1 MTAATKTNPL
11 TPDLG
16 LQLATTLGGNQAD
29 FARIVQRLLQALER
43 GDSCVNLTAEQIE
56 IVKGQPTV
64 SAGGDQP
71 FVLEG
76 ERFYL
81 QRYWQ
86 HEVRLAAWLNQM
98 AKAVV
103 PSWEQALSPFFNDEH
118 QLAAA
123 KLALTQQLAVITG
136 GPGTGKTTTVVK
148 ILTLLRLQNPT
159 VRIALAAPTGKA
171 AMRLTESIHH
181 GKQDEASVRSAFA
194 AHLTALDS
202 VPSEAKT
209 LHRLLGVL
217 PLSSEFR
224 HNATHPL
231 SADVVVVDEA
241 SMVDI
246 GMMSR
251 LVTALKPGA
260 RLILMG
266 DKDQLASVETGSVL
280 SDISEGLPHNR
291 VHLQTTYRFSGAIK
305 ALAEAVN
312 HQDVAAAQA
321 VFLQGDPAV
330 SRTQMDVVE
339 FARRGY
345 QAYQQLAQDPAAD
358 LETLFKT
365 FAAFQVLCATRRDKA
380 RFDHLADESD
390 VWYPGRPVMILEN
403 HAELGLFN
411 GDIGITRFADST
423 ADVSV
428 DTSTDTSAALQVFF
442 PVSEGYKAFMPA
454 QLPAHETA
462 YAMTIHKSQ
471 GSEFGHVLIVLPAL
485 AEDDT
490 PSQRVDSLL
499 TKELLYTAI
508 TRAKQKV
515 TLSATD
521 TGLKAAIQ
529 QSVKRNSGLVERLES
544 PLSVSEH
551 SSG

>member
-16 LQLATTLGGNQAD
+16 LQLAKTLGGNQAD

-43 GDSCVNLTAEQIE
+43 GDSCVNLTADQIE
-56 IVKGQPTV
+56 IVKRQPTV

-86 HEVRLAAWLNQM
+86 HEVRLAARLNQM

-103 PSWEQALSPFFNDEH
+103 PLWEQALSPFFNDEH

-148 ILTLLRLQNPT
+148 ILTLLRLQNPN

-171 AMRLTESIHH
+171 AMRLTESIHQ
-181 GKQDEASVRSAFA
+181 GKQDVASVRSVFA

-217 PLSSEFR
+217 PLSPEFR
-224 HNATHPL
+224 HNASHPL

-246 GMMSR
+246 GTMSR

-358 LETLFKT
+358 LETLFIT

-411 GDIGITRFADST
+411 GDIGITRFADRT

-428 DTSTDTSAALQVFF
+428 DTFADTSKDTSTDTSTALQVFF

-529 QSVKRNSGLVERLES
+529 QSVKRNSGLVERLR
-544 PLSVSEH
+544 
-551 SSG
+551 